1 MKQKSAEQVV
11 ENLRRHGVRLIAC
24 TFVDNAGVTRVKTIP
39 VDKLVGAFEN
49 GIGISYVFAVFGIND
64 DITASPGFD
73 TPSGDMRL
81 IPDIDAV
88 VIAANTNGWAWAP
101 VWQYDQELNIM
112 PICQRHFT
120 RRMVEK
126 AESLGITFQMTYE
139 VEFTLLDPQGQPLA
153 PGLSGY
159 SIPKQILVEDF
170 LVALVE
176 ALDAQGISVAQLHP
190 EYALGQYEISVG
202 PRSPVHAADQL
213 VLLRQTILRIA
224 QQHGYRVS
232 FSPVVIPGE
241 VGNGSHIH
249 FSAWSEGLNLFTGGT
264 GPEETTETG
273 SAIVAGLLDR
283 LSEMSALWAP
293 SVISY
298 ERLQP
303 HHWAGAYTCWGL
315 ENREAAIRMIK
326 GTLPIRAKAANFEL
340 KSIDGTINPYLVA
353 GGIIAAGLDGLERKL
368 SLPEPIQTDPDDLSE
383 EERRGRGIRR
393 IATSLQGAVEEMEQS
408 KFLRTILGDPLYE
421 SYLAVKKFDIENYK
435 DKSLEET
442 ARDLLWRFC

>member
-1 MKQKSAEQVV
+1 
-11 ENLRRHGVRLIAC
+11 
-24 TFVDNAGVTRVKTIP
+24 
-39 VDKLVGAFEN
+39 
-49 GIGISYVFAVFGIND
+49 
-64 DITASPGFD
+64 
-73 TPSGDMRL
+73 
-81 IPDIDAV
+81 
-88 VIAANTNGWAWAP
+88 
-101 VWQYDQELNIM
+101 
-112 PICQRHFT
+112 
-120 RRMVEK
+120 
-126 AESLGITFQMTYE
+126 
-139 VEFTLLDPQGQPLA
+139 
-153 PGLSGY
+153 
-159 SIPKQILVEDF
+159 
-170 LVALVE
+170 
-176 ALDAQGISVAQLHP
+176 
-190 EYALGQYEISVG
+190 
-202 PRSPVHAADQL
+202 
-213 VLLRQTILRIA
+213 
-224 QQHGYRVS
+224 
-232 FSPVVIPGE
+232 
-241 VGNGSHIH
+241 
-249 FSAWSEGLNLFTGGT
+249 
-264 GPEETTETG
+264 
-273 SAIVAGLLDR
+273 
-283 LSEMSALWAP
+283 MSALWAP

-383 EERRGRGIRR
+383 EERRARGIRR